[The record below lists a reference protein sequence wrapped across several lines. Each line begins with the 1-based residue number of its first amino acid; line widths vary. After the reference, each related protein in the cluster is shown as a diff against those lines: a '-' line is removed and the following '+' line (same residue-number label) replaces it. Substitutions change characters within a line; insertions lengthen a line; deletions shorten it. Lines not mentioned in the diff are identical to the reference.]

1 MKKLFLAGIAFI
13 ALGAG
18 SSALAADLRV
28 PYKAPPVIETWSW
41 TGFYVGVHFGAAWG
55 TKQQTIT
62 TFDTSPVPVTQSS
75 HTVNG
80 WLGGG
85 QVGFNYQ
92 VDRWVWGVEAQFSWS
107 DIDGVG
113 LCNVIGINTCRT
125 KIDWLG
131 TAALRLGFTIDHALV
146 YVKGGAAWVHD
157 KYDTDIQGQAT
168 TFGSASETRWGWMF
182 GTGVEY
188 AVTRAWSAKI
198 EYNYLDFGTKDVQ
211 YSNEGPEPAG
221 TAIRGPVPTKER
233 IHLIK
238 FGVNYRFGWGPVVAA
253 Y

>member
-28 PYKAPPVIETWSW
+28 PYKAPPVVETWSW

-62 TFDTSPVPVTQSS
+62 TFDTPPVPVTQSS

-92 VDRWVWGVEAQFSWS
+92 VDRWVWGV
-107 DIDGVG
+107 
-113 LCNVIGINTCRT
+113 
-125 KIDWLG
+125 
-131 TAALRLGFTIDHALV
+131 
-146 YVKGGAAWVHD
+146 
-157 KYDTDIQGQAT
+157 
-168 TFGSASETRWGWMF
+168 
-182 GTGVEY
+182 
-188 AVTRAWSAKI
+188 
-198 EYNYLDFGTKDVQ
+198 
-211 YSNEGPEPAG
+211 
-221 TAIRGPVPTKER
+221 
-233 IHLIK
+233 
-238 FGVNYRFGWGPVVAA
+238 
-253 Y
+253 